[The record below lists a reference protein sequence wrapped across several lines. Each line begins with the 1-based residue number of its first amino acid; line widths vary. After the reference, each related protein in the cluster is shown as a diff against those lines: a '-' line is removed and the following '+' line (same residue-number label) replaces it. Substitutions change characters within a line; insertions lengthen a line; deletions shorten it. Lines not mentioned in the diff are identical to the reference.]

1 MTDKKTSDINILR
14 TVALT
19 IVLIGA
25 AVSLFFMFNAGRN
38 QKSILLI
45 ALFTAWVL
53 SPFVGLFILNKISS
67 RWTVTPART
76 SVFCLM
82 IILTMGSVVA
92 YSGVLMPPD
101 TKTAFIFLV
110 APLAAWILIVT
121 TFLIARKIS
130 NKSDGHNQI

>member
-1 MTDKKTSDINILR
+1 MTDKKTSDINLLR
-14 TVALT
+14 TVAIT

-53 SPFVGLFILNKISS
+53 SSFVGLLILNKISS
-67 RWTVTPART
+67 HWTATTVRT
-76 SVFCLM
+76 SVLWLM
-82 IILTMGSVVA
+82 IILTIGSVVA
-92 YSGVLMPPD
+92 YSGILIPSG

-110 APLAAWILIVT
+110 APLASWILIVT
-121 TFLIARKIS
+121 TFLIGRKIS
-130 NKSDGHNQI
+130 YKNN

>member
-1 MTDKKTSDINILR
+1 MTDKKTSDINLLR
-14 TVALT
+14 TVAIT

-53 SPFVGLFILNKISS
+53 SSFVGLLILNKISS
-67 RWTVTPART
+67 HWTATTVRT
-76 SVFCLM
+76 SVLWLM
-82 IILTMGSVVA
+82 IILTIGSVVA
-92 YSGVLMPPD
+92 YSGILIPSG

-110 APLAAWILIVT
+110 APLASWILIVT
-121 TFLIARKIS
+121 TFLIGRKIS
-130 NKSDGHNQI
+130 NKSN